1 MLLEQQASTQEA
13 PAPAGNA
20 ALKVTGTRGLAHNP
34 CQAPQGLCLSAH
46 LTPHP
51 LLVTTTY
58 LLLCPLCNTRTA
70 RIRGEKRKGHYL
82 PILKVFLIFRWSP
95 HPCKCPKHVW
105 MWHLGMWLVVTVV
118 LLGDGGTG

>member
-1 MLLEQQASTQEA
+1 MLLEQQASTREA

-58 LLLCPLCNTRTA
+58 LLLCSLCNTRTA
-70 RIRGEKRKGHYL
+70 RIRGVKKERPLSSHPESISDLSVESPSLQVPQTRVDVAPGDVVSGH
-82 PILKVFLIFRWSP
+82 
-95 HPCKCPKHVW
+95 H
-105 MWHLGMWLVVTVV
+105 GAA
-118 LLGDGGTG
+118 G